1 MTNIEFEIA
10 LRDAATKNLRPE
22 IDVEKYV
29 NITLDEIWDGEKY
42 CDAAGHTYHEINASD
57 TWHGRP
63 VVVS

>member
-1 MTNIEFEIA
+1 MTNADFEIA
-10 LRDAATKNLRPE
+10 LRIAAHENLRPE

-29 NITLDEIWDGEKY
+29 NITLDEMWDGEKY
-42 CDAAGHTYHEINASD
+42 CDAGGYTYHEINASD

>member
-1 MTNIEFEIA
+1 MTLKQFETA
-10 LRDAATKNLRPE
+10 LRDAAKQNLRPE

-42 CDAAGHTYHEINASD
+42 CDAGGYTYHEINASD